1 MIFLKFILDI
11 WKARNKSVTMQLSL
25 IPFGEN
31 QLLWLRDMTPQVPGG
46 QAIFEEKCVFFTLF
60 LGEKAKNVDKKQH
73 SV

>member
-1 MIFLKFILDI
+1 
-11 WKARNKSVTMQLSL
+11 MQLSL